1 MRDPESRNAIAVAP
15 SSALQTHTN
24 ASWHLSSPGK
34 RTARAAGS
42 SSSSQQKTIRGHGW
56 GLKFGT
62 AAATRHKLFGHPPHC
77 SKWKQ
82 SRCQRYVDIACVKL
96 PPAMTTPK
104 HKHNSRMTVETL

>member
-1 MRDPESRNAIAVAP
+1 MRDPESRNAIAAAP

-62 AAATRHKLFGHPPHC
+62 AAATRHKLLAIPHTAA
-77 SKWKQ
+77 SGSNQGVNDTW
-82 SRCQRYVDIACVKL
+82 IL
-96 PPAMTTPK
+96 PASNYRQP
-104 HKHNSRMTVETL
+104 

>member
-62 AAATRHKLFGHPPHC
+62 AAATRHKLLAIPTLQQVEAIKVATIRGYC
-77 SKWKQ
+77 LRQ
-82 SRCQRYVDIACVKL
+82 
-96 PPAMTTPK
+96 TTAS
-104 HKHNSRMTVETL
+104 HDHSQT

>member
-42 SSSSQQKTIRGHGW
+42 GQQQF
-56 GLKFGT
+56 L
-62 AAATRHKLFGHPPHC
+62 AAEEDSGPWLGFEVWDGC
-77 SKWKQ
+77 SH
-82 SRCQRYVDIACVKL
+82 A
-96 PPAMTTPK
+96 A
-104 HKHNSRMTVETL
+104 